1 MSVKV
6 LGFPWDEM
14 SSYLRGPA
22 EAPARIRQVMA
33 SGSSNLCSEDGLDL
47 AASEDFEVLGD
58 QPIEAGEQA
67 VAQIEATVR
76 EFLGRG
82 HRLLSLGGDH
92 AITYP
97 ILRAYGRKFPQLSI
111 LHFDAHPDLYEDF
124 EGNRLSHACPFA
136 RIMEEG
142 LAHRLVQVGI
152 RTINAHQQAQIE
164 RYGVEV
170 IEARKVERH
179 MHMEFSGPVYLSFD
193 LDGIDPAEA
202 PGVSH
207 HEPGGISLRQALD
220 IIQKIKAPLVGADIV
235 ELNPKRDDHERT
247 AALAVKLLKEIGAR
261 MLTTPLSKVEAE
273 N

>member
-1 MSVKV
+1 MSVKL

-47 AASEDFEVLGD
+47 SENPDFEVLGD
-58 QPIEAGEQA
+58 MPLEEGEQA

-82 HRLLSLGGDH
+82 HRVLSLGGDH
-92 AITYP
+92 AVTYP
-97 ILRAYGRKFPQLSI
+97 ILRAYGHKYRELSI
-111 LHFDAHPDLYEDF
+111 LHFDAHPDLYEEF

-142 LAHRLVQVGI
+142 LAQRLVQVGI
-152 RTINAHQQAQIE
+152 RTINEHQRAQIE

-170 IEARKVERH
+170 HEARQVERG
-179 MHMEFSGPVYLSFD
+179 MRIEFSGPVYLSFD
-193 LDGIDPAEA
+193 LDGIDPSEA

-207 HEPGGISLRQALD
+207 HEPGG
-220 IIQKIKAPLVGADIV
+220 
-235 ELNPKRDDHERT
+235 
-247 AALAVKLLKEIGAR
+247 
-261 MLTTPLSKVEAE
+261 
-273 N
+273 